1 MAYPVVE
8 WQMLASDPEK
18 AAAFYGALFGWTVD
32 ADNPLGYRRVRT
44 GGEGGIDGGI
54 WPAPPDARSF
64 VQLFV
69 QVESVREAHERALAL
84 GATSLVAPQTLP
96 EGDEL
101 AILCDP
107 SGLPFGLLRR
117 APPQAPTES

>member
-1 MAYPVVE
+1 MACPVVE
-8 WQMLASDPEK
+8 WQIVARDPER

-44 GGEGGIDGGI
+44 GPGGIDGGI
-54 WPAPPDARSF
+54 WPAPPQASAF

-69 QVESVREAHERALAL
+69 QVPSMAEAHERAVAL
-84 GATSLVAPQTLP
+84 GATSLIAPQTLP

-101 AILCDP
+101 AILLDP
-107 SGLPFGLLRR
+107 SGLPFGLLWR
-117 APPQAPTES
+117 ASAAAGP